1 MEFGGGPDPGGA
13 RSAPKARTLAQRL
26 VTLFGLGI
34 SFIGISW
41 AAELHLALGLV
52 LYTEQAM
59 SAVLGCALALIFLNV
74 PASGPGPRPSLPWY
88 DAGFALIGVLGA
100 TWLGVRYPIIAE
112 EVYYR
117 PVETLAIS
125 VVLLPLVIEALRR
138 TSGWTLTIVLATFI
152 AYGLFGHLVPGE
164 LMGRSMSV
172 SKLLIFLGIDN
183 TAMLGLPMT
192 IICTVV
198 ILFIFMGRLLVV
210 SGASNWFTDMS
221 AALMGRSRGGSAKI
235 SVVAS
240 SLFGTISGAA
250 VSNVASTGVITIP
263 LMRQA
268 GYSSAAAGAIEAVA
282 STGGQI
288 MPPVMGAAAF
298 LMAEFLE
305 IPYTEVILAAL
316 LPAILYYVALFIQT
330 DLEAARRNIAAVP
343 EDQIPPLRRV
353 VKEGWFFTL
362 PFVVLIYSLFE
373 LNLQPETA
381 ALYAAISIVLVSLVF
396 GYKGHRMTPRD
407 FWNALTEA
415 GRSSADLVVI
425 GAMAGMI
432 IGLISV
438 TGLGFGLT
446 FVLVQFGEDSLLGL
460 LGITAV
466 ICIVLGMGMPTT
478 AIYFL
483 LATLAVPPL
492 LKLGVDPVAG
502 HLFVFYFGLMS
513 MITPPVAIAA
523 FAAANLAGAS
533 PVMTALYAVR
543 FGWIAYVVPFIFV
556 LSPNLI
562 MRGHPLDIAVAFI
575 SAVIGVWLGSVAMM
589 GYFLRPV
596 APMMRIVYGIVG
608 AGLLAPAQA
617 YEGGD
622 LVRISAAAV
631 AVALIAMEFRARH
644 QLQPS

>member
-1 MEFGGGPDPGGA
+1 VPDLDGTKPA
-13 RSAPKARTLAQRL
+13 PDNLTSAHRL
-26 VTLFGLGI
+26 VSLLGLAI

-41 AAELHLALGLV
+41 AAEFHLALGLE
-52 LYTEQAM
+52 LYAEQAM
-59 SAVLGCALALIFLNV
+59 CAVLACALGVIFLNV
-74 PASGPGPRPSLPWY
+74 PASGPGPRPTLPWY
-88 DAGFALIGVLGA
+88 DAGFALISILGA
-100 TWLGVRYPIIAE
+100 AWLGVRYPVIAE

-125 VVLLPLVIEALRR
+125 IVLLPLVIEALRR
-138 TSGWTLTIVLATFI
+138 SSGWTLTIVLAAFI

-164 LMGRSMSV
+164 LMGRSMEV
-172 SKLLIFLGIDN
+172 EKLVIFLGIDN

-198 ILFIFMGRLLVV
+198 ILFIFMGKLLVV
-210 SGASNWFTDMS
+210 SGASNWFTDIS

-235 SVVAS
+235 AVVAS
-240 SLFGTISGAA
+240 SFFGTLSGAA
-250 VSNVASTGVITIP
+250 VSNVVSTGVITIP

-268 GYSSAAAGAIEAVA
+268 GYSRAAAGAIEAVA

-288 MPPVMGAAAF
+288 MPPIMGSAAF

-330 DLEAARRNIAAVP
+330 DLEAARQNIAAVP

-353 VKEGWFFTL
+353 VREGWFFTF
-362 PFVVLIYSLFE
+362 PFVVLIYALFE

-381 ALYAAISIVLVSLVF
+381 ALYAAITIVLVSLVF

-407 FWNALTEA
+407 FWTALMEA

-432 IGLISV
+432 IGLVSV

-446 FVLVQFGEDSLLGL
+446 FVLVQFGEESLLGL
-460 LGITAV
+460 LAITAV
-466 ICIVLGMGMPTT
+466 ICIVLGMSMPTT

-492 LKLGVDPVAG
+492 IKLGVDPVAG

-533 PVMTALYAVR
+533 PMVTALNAVR

-562 MRGHPLDIAVAFI
+562 MRGEPIDVAVAFI
-575 SAVIGVWLGSVAMM
+575 SSMIGVWLGSVAMM
-589 GYFLRPV
+589 GYFLRPITPV
-596 APMMRIVYGIVG
+596 MRIVYGAVG

-617 YEGGD
+617 YDGGD
-622 LVRISAAAV
+622 LVRISAAVV
-631 AVALIAMEFRARH
+631 AVVLIAVEFRARR
-644 QLQPS
+644 QQQPS

>member
-1 MEFGGGPDPGGA
+1 M
-13 RSAPKARTLAQRL
+13 RRL
-26 VTLFGLGI
+26 VPLLGLGI

-41 AAELHLALGLV
+41 AAEFHLAVGLV
-52 LYTEQAM
+52 IYTEQAM

-74 PASGPGPRPSLPWY
+74 PASGPGKRQDVPWY
-88 DAGFALIGVLGA
+88 DFGLALAGALGA
-100 TWLGVRYPIIAE
+100 AWLGVRYPIIAE
-112 EVYYR
+112 DVFYR

-125 VVLLPLVIEALRR
+125 AILVPIVIEALRR
-138 TSGWTLTIVLATFI
+138 TSGWTLTIVLAVFI
-152 AYGLFGHLVPGE
+152 AYGLLGHLVPGQ
-164 LMGRSMSV
+164 LMGRSMPV
-172 SKLLIFLGIDN
+172 EKLLIFLGIDN

-210 SGASNWFTDMS
+210 SGASNWFTDIS

-235 SVVAS
+235 AVVAS

-263 LMRQA
+263 LMREA
-268 GYSSAAAGAIEAVA
+268 GYSRAAAGAIEAVA

-288 MPPVMGAAAF
+288 MPPIMGAAAF

-316 LPAILYYVALFIQT
+316 LPATLYYVALFIQT
-330 DLEAARRNIAAVP
+330 DLEAARQNIAAVP
-343 EDQIPPLRRV
+343 EDKIPPLRRV
-353 VKEGWFFTL
+353 VREGWFFSI
-362 PFVVLIYSLFE
+362 PFVVLIYALFE

-381 ALYAAISIVLVSLVF
+381 ALYAAISIVGVSLVF

-407 FWNALTEA
+407 FWRALVEA

-446 FVLVQFGEDSLLGL
+446 FVLVQFGEGSLLGL

-523 FAAANLAGAS
+523 FAAANLAQAS
-533 PVMTALYAVR
+533 PLATALYAVR

-562 MRGHPLDIAVAFI
+562 MRGEPIDIAVAFVA
-575 SAVIGVWLGSVAMM
+575 AVIGVWMGSVGMM

-596 APMMRIVYGIVG
+596 APMMRIVYGLVG
-608 AGLLAPAQA
+608 LGLLAPAEV
-617 YEGGD
+617 YDGGD
-622 LVRISAAAV
+622 LVQVSAAVV
-631 AVALIAMEFRARH
+631 AVVLIAMEFRSRR